1 MVEARKSCATSEV
14 DGILQN
20 SAIARQIMGDRG
32 RCKEIVGGKNGEE
45 WGIRACRSCNGDTPT
60 GRRRS
65 GPTMWSRMTP
75 KPAPT
80 HHWWSEILQNDT
92 ASKLP
97 CIHEL

>member
-65 GPTMWSRMTP
+65 GPTMDVVP
-75 KPAPT
+75 
-80 HHWWSEILQNDT
+80 ND
-92 ASKLP
+92 AQPNPHPPLEERDSA
-97 CIHEL
+97 E